1 MLNLTLGKRS
11 SLLLTP
17 APFLITIALLSA
29 TILGCRG
36 LNVAPQNV
44 TTPVQGD
51 LKTSVNHIVIM
62 LQENRSFDHYFGKL
76 NDYRVKNGLP
86 ADVDG
91 IPANASNSNFD
102 KTANIDAYHLIT
114 ACTENPSPSWN
125 ESHVDINRDAP

>member
-29 TILGCRG
+29 AILGCRG
-36 LNVAPQNV
+36 LAVAPQNV

-51 LKTSVNHIVIM
+51 VNTSVNHIVIM
-62 LQENRSFDHYFGKL
+62 IQENRSFDHYFGKL
-76 NDYRVKNGLP
+76 NDYRVANGLG

-91 IPANASNSNFD
+91 IPANFSNQNFD
-102 KTANIDAYHLIT
+102 KTAAITPYHLIT
-114 ACTENPSPSWN
+114 ACTE
-125 ESHVDINRDAP
+125 